1 MKIKVI
7 ILVGLVSIGLTSC
20 EDFLNLTPHSA
31 VTPEN
36 FFKSESDFRQAV
48 DGIYAPLQQL
58 YNNNSSWAMGEM
70 RSDNTHYFYNV
81 DYRLP
86 FPEEIADFINGSEND
101 VTPNKYYSN
110 FDIINRANQV
120 LNIIDAADLE
130 SSDKNNFKGQ
140 ALFLRALSYFDL
152 VKFFGG
158 VPLHLIP
165 AKDMT
170 TAFLPRAS
178 ASEVYAQ
185 IISDATSAAELLP
198 NKATQQEGRATSGA
212 ALTLL
217 GDVYLNLKE
226 WDNAENVLRQ
236 VNGYGLLNDY
246 ASIYSPTNKNN
257 IESIF
262 EIQYLEGTS
271 LGLDS
276 SFPYFFIPLTPDHAQ
291 LTMGPTGSQ
300 SVPGSGWN
308 IPTED
313 LLASYENKEEDQR
326 FHASIGFY
334 TGPSPISDTSYV
346 NLPYIKK
353 YQHSHTIFGQTNQNF
368 PVYRYAEVLL
378 MLAETVNEQN
388 KTAEAQEFV
397 NLVRRRAG
405 LADVNASGQEGLREA
420 ILKERRSELAF
431 ENKRWIDL
439 VRAGKAVEVMNAY
452 GSKLKANPA
461 YYYLSPAAYNVGEDD
476 LLFPIPFLEIQ
487 INPDLQQNPG
497 Y

>member
-1 MKIKVI
+1 MKIKI
-7 ILVGLVSIGLTSC
+7 ILLAGLVSIGLTSC
-20 EDFLNLTPHSA
+20 EDFLNIAPQTA

-36 FFKSESDFRQAV
+36 FFQSESDFRQAV
-48 DGIYAPLQQL
+48 DGVYAPLQQL
-58 YNNNSSWAMGEM
+58 YNNQASWTMGEM

-86 FPEEIADFINGSEND
+86 FPEEIADFVNGSEND
-101 VTPNKYYSN
+101 VTQNKYYIN
-110 FDIINRANQV
+110 YDIINRANQV
-120 LNIIDAADLE
+120 LNVIDEADLDE
-130 SSDKNNFKGQ
+130 SVKSDFKGQ

-158 VPLHLIP
+158 VPLHLTP
-165 AKDMT
+165 STNME

-178 ASEVYAQ
+178 AQEVYAQ
-185 IISDATSAAELLP
+185 IISDGTAAAELLP
-198 NKATQQEGRATSGA
+198 NKATQRAGRATSGA

-226 WDNAENVLRQ
+226 WDKAEGVLRQ
-236 VNGYGLLNDY
+236 VNGYDLLDNY
-246 ASIYSPTNKNN
+246 AEIYNPTNKNH

-262 EIQYLEGTS
+262 EVQYLEGTS
-271 LGLDS
+271 LGLHAG
-276 SFPYFFIPLTPDHAQ
+276 FPYFFVPLTSDHSQ
-291 LTMGPTGSQ
+291 LTKGPHGSQ

-313 LLASYENKEEDQR
+313 LLAAYEDTEKDKR
-326 FHASIGFY
+326 FAASIGFH

-346 NLPYIKK
+346 DLPYIKK
-353 YQHSHTIFGQTNQNF
+353 YQHSHTIFGETNQNF

-378 MLAETVNEQN
+378 MLAETLNEQGQ
-388 KTAEAQEFV
+388 TPEALEFL
-397 NLVRRRAG
+397 NIVRRRAG
-405 LADVNASGQEGLREA
+405 LEGLNASSQTDLRQA
-420 ILKERRSELAF
+420 ILQERRIELAF

-439 VRAGKAVEVMNAY
+439 VRTGSAVEVMNAY
-452 GSKLKANPA
+452 GSKLKSNPA
-461 YYYLSPAAYNVGEDD
+461 YYYLSPSTYNVNEDD

-487 INPDLQQNPG
+487 INPDLVQNPG

>member
-1 MKIKVI
+1 MKIKII
-7 ILVGLVSIGLTSC
+7 ILAGLVSAGLTSC
-20 EDFLNLTPHSA
+20 EEFLNIAPQNA

-36 FFKSESDFRQAV
+36 FFQSESDFRQAV

-58 YNNNSSWAMGEM
+58 YNNESSWAMGEM

-86 FPEEIADFINGSEND
+86 YPEEIADFLNGSEND
-101 VTPNKYYSN
+101 VTQHKYYIN
-110 FDIINRANQV
+110 YDIINRANQV
-120 LNIIDAADLE
+120 LDVIDGATLE
-130 SSDKNNFKGQ
+130 PATKNNLKGQ

-152 VKFFGG
+152 VKYFGG
-158 VPLHLIP
+158 VPLYLTP
-165 AKDMT
+165 SKNME

-178 ASEVYAQ
+178 AQEVYAQ
-185 IISDATSAAELLP
+185 IQSDATAAAELLP
-198 NKATQQEGRATSGA
+198 NKATQQAGRATSGA

-226 WDNAENVLRQ
+226 WDKAEEVLRQ
-236 VNGYGLLNDY
+236 IGGYELLDDY
-246 ASIYSPTNKNN
+246 AAIYNPTNKNH

-262 EIQYLEGTS
+262 EVQYLEGTS
-271 LGLDS
+271 LGLHS
-276 SFPYFFIPLTPDHAQ
+276 GFPYFFVPLSPDHSQ
-291 LTMGPTGSQ
+291 LTKGPHGSQ

-313 LLASYENKEEDQR
+313 LLAAYEDPEADQR
-326 FHASIGFY
+326 FGASIGFHS
-334 TGPSPISDTSYV
+334 GPSPISDTSYV

-353 YQHSHTIFGQTNQNF
+353 YQHSHTIFGQSNQNF

-378 MLAETVNEQN
+378 MLAEVLNEQN
-388 KTAEAQEFV
+388 QMAEAQEFL

-405 LADVNASGQEGLREA
+405 LNDLNVSGQAELREA
-420 ILKERRSELAF
+420 ILKERRVELAF

-439 VRAGKAVEVMNAY
+439 VRTGNAVEVMNAY
-452 GSKLKANPA
+452 GSTLKADPA
-461 YYYLSPAAYNVGEDD
+461 YYYLSSSTYNVNEDH